1 MIDVVLKELNLS
13 SLLKKFFNYII
24 PYFIHIFVHTEFKER
39 KIKRRLIYIYE
50 NKMLITCSHRTK
62 VRRESKMSLNHMKIG
77 C

>member
-24 PYFIHIFVHTEFKER
+24 PYFIHIFVHTELKER

-50 NKMLITCSHRTK
+50 NKMLIRLAHTEL
-62 VRRESKMSLNHMKIG
+62 RRENKMSLIHMKIG